1 MDVGALLLQ
10 VKNGQITIDE
20 AERLLK
26 DLPYEEL
33 GYAKLDHHR
42 KLRSGFGETVF
53 CQGKPDA
60 YLAEIFRKLW
70 ERDGEVLGTR
80 ATPEQYELVH
90 RILPEVVYD
99 PISRILKAEK
109 KEKQK
114 QGLIAVCTG
123 GTADIPVAEEAAQ
136 TAEYFGCRVDRI
148 YDVGVAGIHS
158 CAAPQTGTGQLH
170 YCSSR
175 NGGRFGDG
183 DCRTGRLP
191 CDSSPHICRIWG
203 KLSWAVRSFD
213 YD

>member
-114 QGLIAVCTG
+114 QRPKRIWK
-123 GTADIPVAEEAAQ
+123 PVNRIQ
-136 TAEYFGCRVDRI
+136 YRQLGRTYKQRI
-148 YDVGVAGIHS
+148 YTAF
-158 CAAPQTGTGQLH
+158 PE
-170 YCSSR
+170 SR
-175 NGGRFGDG
+175 NN
-183 DCRTGRLP
+183 
-191 CDSSPHICRIWG
+191 
-203 KLSWAVRSFD
+203 
-213 YD
+213 